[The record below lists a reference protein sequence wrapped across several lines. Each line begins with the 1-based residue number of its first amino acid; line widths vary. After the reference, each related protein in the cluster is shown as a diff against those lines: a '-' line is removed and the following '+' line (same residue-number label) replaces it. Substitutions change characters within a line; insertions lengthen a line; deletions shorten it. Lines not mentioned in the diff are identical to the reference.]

1 MKDAADAAER
11 RRIQDEETRVTANIK
26 QKEHQ
31 ARVAKKEAEK
41 QYARNQE
48 LLETERRLKD
58 EQAELEV
65 CVRVCAC
72 VCVRV
77 YVCVCMYVCAGYWS
91 KCATP

>member
-65 CVRVCAC
+65 CVRVC
-72 VCVRV
+72 VCVFLCGCR
-77 YVCVCMYVCAGYWS
+77 C
-91 KCATP
+91 T